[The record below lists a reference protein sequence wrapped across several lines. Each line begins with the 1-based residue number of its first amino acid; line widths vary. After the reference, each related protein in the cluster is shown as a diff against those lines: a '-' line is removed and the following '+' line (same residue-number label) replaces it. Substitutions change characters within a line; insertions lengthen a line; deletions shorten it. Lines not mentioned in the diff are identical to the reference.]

1 MAYALIDIH
10 AVLSV
15 RSYFIAFL
23 AQTLEGAD
31 VVDALAVSADLSHQG
46 GALVYVHAVVVVSEL
61 EAREA
66 KAVVG
71 SNGVLA
77 GSITTRLAITLIDI
91 HAHGL
96 VCTCFEAIV
105 TDTDV
110 ASSCVHAGSMA
121 ADVGDFIAFITANT
135 STAGGQLVS
144 TGAFTAIGA
153 RDINTI
159 GIDLAQA
166 VSTAALIN
174 IFADEEDV
182 VVAESHGALA
192 AEASNLVDADSI
204 GADGWDFTALINIH
218 RFAGP
223 DVDDKSRRLIST
235 ENLVFRA
242 GGDRAWFTRLVP
254 GFADIV
260 GAAAHLLGHVG
271 RELVLTRVVVVSVT
285 HALPHIHTVVSPVDL
300 HVLWRA
306 HAGVVP

>member
-1 MAYALIDIH
+1 
-10 AVLSV
+10 
-15 RSYFIAFL
+15 
-23 AQTLEGAD
+23 
-31 VVDALAVSADLSHQG
+31 
-46 GALVYVHAVVVVSEL
+46 
-61 EAREA
+61 
-66 KAVVG
+66 
-71 SNGVLA
+71 
-77 GSITTRLAITLIDI
+77 
-91 HAHGL
+91 
-96 VCTCFEAIV
+96 
-105 TDTDV
+105 
-110 ASSCVHAGSMA
+110 MA

-153 RDINTI
+153 RDIYTI

-204 GADGWDFTALINIH
+204 GADGWDFTALIDIH

-300 HVLWRA
+300 HVLWRT